1 MSSSSPSKEIMDVQ
15 IRAIENKISLY
26 HQLKDQLY
34 ADIER
39 YRQQGKEEL
48 VRILSASLEENC

>member
-1 MSSSSPSKEIMDVQ
+1 MSSSSSSKEIMDTE
-15 IRAIENKISLY
+15 IRAIENKINLY

-39 YRQQGKEEL
+39 YRRQGKEEL
-48 VRILSASLEENC
+48 AKIVSASLEEDC

>member
-15 IRAIENKISLY
+15 IRAIENKINLY

-48 VRILSASLEENC
+48 VRILSASLE